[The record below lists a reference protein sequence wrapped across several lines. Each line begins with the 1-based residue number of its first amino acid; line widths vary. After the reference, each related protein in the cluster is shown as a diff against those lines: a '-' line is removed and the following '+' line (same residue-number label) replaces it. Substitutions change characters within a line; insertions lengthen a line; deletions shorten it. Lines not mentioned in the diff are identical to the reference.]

1 MKKLIRLLAVPAFAV
16 VVQVALAANL
26 NGPQAPQP
34 APPILKPYPGPVGP
48 NGPVDPTPVQPP
60 VG

>member
-1 MKKLIRLLAVPAFAV
+1 MKKLIRLLAVPALAV
-16 VVQVALAANL
+16 VVQVALAANF

-48 NGPVDPTPVQPP
+48 NGPV
-60 VG
+60 

>member
-1 MKKLIRLLAVPAFAV
+1 MKKLVRLLAVPALAV

-34 APPILKPYPGPVGP
+34 APPILKPHPGPLDLP
-48 NGPVDPTPVQPP
+48 DQ
-60 VG
+60 